1 MGAIPSLLALL
12 EGNCPCSWLQ
22 VRAKVPLMKISL
34 KLTLFL
40 AGVLVLFMG
49 LADALIGQTRSL
61 VASYDDLLKTSARQ
75 ADLARVTQVD
85 FKKQVQEWK
94 DILLR
99 GHTPEDLTKYTKLF
113 RDAET
118 RVHAN
123 ALALSR
129 QVQDP
134 EASRLLGEFIARH
147 DVLGKKYQG
156 AYDLYVGRDFDFKT
170 ADKMVRG
177 MDRQPTDLFD
187 QVVARLVVTAE
198 QSAREQQRI
207 ASRKQTLALGVT
219 GGCLLLL
226 TVGSLIVVL
235 NVSSRLAFL
244 RTISDKLAQGEIA
257 GLAIEIRGNDE
268 VGDFGRSLQ
277 GVRSAIE
284 DLAKAKPGRSEL
296 IS

>member
-1 MGAIPSLLALL
+1 
-12 EGNCPCSWLQ
+12 
-22 VRAKVPLMKISL
+22 MKISL

-40 AGVLVLFMG
+40 AGVLVLFLG

-61 VASYDDLLKTSARQ
+61 VSSYDELLATSARQ

-99 GHTPEDLTKYTKLF
+99 GHTPADLAKYTELF
-113 RDAET
+113 KSAAA
-118 RVHAN
+118 RVHEN
-123 ALALSR
+123 ASALGR

-134 EASRLLGEFIARH
+134 EAARLLGEFVARH
-147 DVLGKKYQG
+147 EALGKKYQE
-156 AYDLYVGRDFDFKT
+156 AYDLYVSSGFDFKD

-187 QVVARLVVTAE
+187 QVVARLVTKVE
-198 QSAREQQRI
+198 QSARQQKEI
-207 ASRKQTLALGVT
+207 ASHKQMLAVGIT

-226 TVGSLIVVL
+226 TLGSLIVVL
-235 NVSSRLAFL
+235 NVSSRLACL
-244 RTISDKLAQGEIA
+244 KTISDKLAQGEIA
-257 GLAIEIRGNDE
+257 GLAIEIQGSDE
-268 VGDFGRSLQ
+268 VGEFGRSLQ

-284 DLAKAKPGRSEL
+284 DLAKAQAGKPEL
-296 IS
+296 FS